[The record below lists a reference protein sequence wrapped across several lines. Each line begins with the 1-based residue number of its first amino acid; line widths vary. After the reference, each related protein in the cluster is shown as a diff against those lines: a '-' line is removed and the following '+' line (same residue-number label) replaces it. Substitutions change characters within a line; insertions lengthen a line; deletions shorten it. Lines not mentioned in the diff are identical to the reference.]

1 MRELTTV
8 SEKMEPGALESH
20 DAACQDDTHAKGHE
34 GSSGRS
40 TEDEVVAS
48 KRTGIVLVR
57 LQKAT
62 CVASKTAENNLSED
76 GIPASSIAK
85 DAQRPWGL
93 HLEAKDPEKSRPEQW
108 MVCGGVA
115 E

>member
-1 MRELTTV
+1 M

-62 CVASKTAENNLSED
+62 CVASKNGTLPVLRACFGTLDVFSSFHVAWPVDGAERFC
-76 GIPASSIAK
+76 ARCSI
-85 DAQRPWGL
+85 
-93 HLEAKDPEKSRPEQW
+93 
-108 MVCGGVA
+108 CGGVHPFGTG
-115 E
+115 